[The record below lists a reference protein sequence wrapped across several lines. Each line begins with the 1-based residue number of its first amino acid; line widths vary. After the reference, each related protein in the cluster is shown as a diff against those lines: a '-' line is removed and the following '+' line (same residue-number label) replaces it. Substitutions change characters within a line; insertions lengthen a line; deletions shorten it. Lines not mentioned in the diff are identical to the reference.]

1 MSKAQLFADV
11 SSYIA
16 KASGRPKTF
25 IAAIVIVAVWL
36 TAGPPLRFS
45 DTWQLIMNTV
55 SSIITFLM
63 VFLIQNTQARDSE
76 AIHAKLD
83 TLIAAVDAADNRYI
97 RIERFA
103 DQKIED
109 IREQHGP
116 RPPEDEAGGRNS

>member
-1 MSKAQLFADV
+1 MSKAQIFADV

-25 IAAIVIVAVWL
+25 MAAIVIVAVWL
-36 TAGPPLRFS
+36 ATGPPLRFS

-83 TLIAAVDAADNRYI
+83 TLIAAIDAADNRYI
-97 RIERFA
+97 RIERLA
-103 DQKIED
+103 DQTIED
-109 IREQHGP
+109 IRAQLGP
-116 RPPEDEAGGRNS
+116 KPPDEIGHTSG

>member
-1 MSKAQLFADV
+1 MSRAQVFADI

-16 KASGRPKTF
+16 KASGRPMTF
-25 IAAIVIVAVWL
+25 VAAIVIVVVWL
-36 TAGPPLRFS
+36 ATGPPLRYS

-55 SSIITFLM
+55 SSVITFLM

-103 DQKIED
+103 DQTIED
-109 IREQHGP
+109 IRAQLGP
-116 RPPEDEAGGRNS
+116 KPTGGGGDAGPG